1 MRLPHLC
8 RRRSRWLAVRV
19 LAGGAGLWNGRG
31 DRECEVYALLWLS
44 LLFLPEV
51 SHLPPVPGS
60 IGRCLAVHQGPFRQT
75 GGGLW
80 GRGLFP
86 PFLFLPLSFPLL
98 LLLLQLSKNS
108 EVRAW
113 KVPGT
118 GES

>member
-1 MRLPHLC
+1 MGLPHLC

-31 DRECEVYALLWLS
+31 DREREVCVLLWLS
-44 LLFLPEV
+44 PHFLPEV
-51 SHLPPVPGS
+51 SQLSPVPGS
-60 IGRCLAVHQGPFRQT
+60 IGSCLAVQQGPFRHT
-75 GGGLW
+75 GCGLW

-98 LLLLQLSKNS
+98 LLFLQLSKNS

-113 KVPGT
+113 KVPGI